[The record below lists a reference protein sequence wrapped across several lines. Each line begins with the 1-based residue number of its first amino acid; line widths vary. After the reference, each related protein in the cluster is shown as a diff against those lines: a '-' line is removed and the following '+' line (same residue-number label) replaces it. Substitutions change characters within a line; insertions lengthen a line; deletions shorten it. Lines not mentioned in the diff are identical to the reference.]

1 MGRKTD
7 KATTFKSPKLQHLNL
22 QSNNFI
28 GIIPL
33 SIGNLTQL
41 ASLILAENEFD
52 GPIPSSLGNFSQ
64 LLKLNLSY
72 NNFHGHM
79 PKEVFSITTMTSCV
93 LAYNDLDG
101 PIPLDFA
108 ELQQLTKLHLSSN
121 RLTGKIPESL
131 GQCHELENIQMD
143 QNLLTGNIPISFSS
157 LKSLAMLNL
166 SHNNLSSTI
175 PTALGE
181 LKFLNQLD
189 LSYNNLNGEVPT
201 NGVFE
206 NTTAVSIIGNWGI
219 CGGPSNLQMPPCPT
233 TYPRKGMLYYLVRIL
248 IPLLGFMSV
257 IPLLYLTQVKNKTS
271 KGTYLLLLSF
281 GKQFPKVSYHDL
293 ARATGD
299 FSKSNLIGSGS
310 YGSVYE
316 GKLVQ
321 VKVQVA
327 IKVFDLKMRCADKS
341 YISKCE
347 VLRSIRHRN
356 LLPILTA
363 CSTIDNLGNDFKALV
378 YEFMPNGNLDKW
390 LHKKSSYE
398 APNSLG
404 LGQRISITANIA
416 DALSYLHHDSRT
428 SIVHCDLKP
437 SNILLDADMNAYL
450 GDFGISNLV
459 HNSTSTSACHSGV
472 DSSLNSSIGLWGT
485 IGYIAPGLVIST
497 S

>member
-1 MGRKTD
+1 MD
-7 KATTFKSPKLQHLNL
+7 
-22 QSNNFI
+22 
-28 GIIPL
+28 
-33 SIGNLTQL
+33 
-41 ASLILAENEFD
+41 
-52 GPIPSSLGNFSQ
+52 
-64 LLKLNLSY
+64 LSY
-72 NNFHGHM
+72 NNFHGHI
-79 PKEVFSITTMTSCV
+79 PKEVFSITTMTSCA

-101 PIPLDFA
+101 PIPLEFA
-108 ELQQLTKLHLSSN
+108 EPQQLTKLHLSSN
-121 RLTGKIPESL
+121 RLTGKIPESM

-143 QNLLTGNIPISFSS
+143 QNLLTGNIPISFSN
-157 LKSLAMLNL
+157 LKSLTMLNL
-166 SHNNLSSTI
+166 SHNNLSGTI

-181 LKFLNQLD
+181 LKLLNQLD

-206 NTTAVSIIGNWGI
+206 NTTAVSIIGNLGI

-293 ARATGD
+293 AQATGD

-310 YGSVYE
+310 YGSMYK

-321 VKVQVA
+321 VRVQVA
-327 IKVFDLKMRCADKS
+327 IKVFDLEMRCADKS
-341 YISKCE
+341 FISECE

-404 LGQRISITANIA
+404 LGQRISIAANIA

-450 GDFGISNLV
+450 GDFGISN
-459 HNSTSTSACHSGV
+459 
-472 DSSLNSSIGLWGT
+472 
-485 IGYIAPGLVIST
+485 
-497 S
+497 